1 MKEKKSGK
9 ITLANIIAMLGLVLL
24 IVCLWLG
31 QALRSGELG
40 GMSVLI
46 SVGITIAAALLL
58 WLMIK
63 AKGAETN
70 TSKWKIIEFGTLV
83 LYLALAVLTAPIALN
98 FFSVLSNK
106 DKLQDT
112 AQNDIESIQK
122 AIDNFKQD
130 EKKNLGVTTEGLN
143 NVCSAKASNETP
155 DNNVIEFI
163 KNENIASNFS
173 EFSEKHVSKWKS
185 TKEGEI
191 ESIDLSGLAEKDLDG
206 VEAGEYGSGWEE
218 RIATSKN
225 AIRNWQLLKIPSAI
239 GNIQSLSEEVGKTLT
254 AFSKNAPFPEINN
267 ESGIYKIIDER
278 SDKGGNAYETKSKVQ
293 DMIKDLSPFTVM
305 GIGAMVLIHL
315 LILFNYFMAYRT
327 QRMNKKQSENDGG
340 IVLNI

>member
-1 MKEKKSGK
+1 MKEKKNGK

-31 QALRSGELG
+31 QALKSGELG

-70 TSKWKIIEFGTLV
+70 TSKWKIIEFGTLA

-106 DKLQDT
+106 DKLQET
-112 AQNDIESIQK
+112 AQKDIEGIQET
-122 AIDNFKQD
+122 IDNFKQD
-130 EKKNLGVTTEGLN
+130 EKRNLEKTCTGLD
-143 NVCSAKASNETP
+143 NVLDAKQNNETP
-155 DNNVIEFI
+155 DQGVIDFI
-163 KNENIASNFS
+163 KDEDIAGSFS
-173 EFSEKHVSKWKS
+173 EFSEKHISKWKDQ
-185 TKEGEI
+185 KEADI
-191 ESIDLSGLAEKDLDG
+191 NMIDLSGLSNKDLDG

-218 RIATSKN
+218 RITTSKN

-239 GNIQSLSEEVGKTLT
+239 GSIQSLSEEVGKTLT
-254 AFSKNAPFPEINN
+254 TFSKNAPFPIINN
-267 ESGIYKIIDER
+267 VGGKYKLGSLQND
-278 SDKGGNAYETKSKVQ
+278 AYETKSKVQ

-315 LILFNYFMAYRT
+315 LILFNYFMAYRS
-327 QRMNKKQSENDGG
+327 QRKSKKQSENDGG